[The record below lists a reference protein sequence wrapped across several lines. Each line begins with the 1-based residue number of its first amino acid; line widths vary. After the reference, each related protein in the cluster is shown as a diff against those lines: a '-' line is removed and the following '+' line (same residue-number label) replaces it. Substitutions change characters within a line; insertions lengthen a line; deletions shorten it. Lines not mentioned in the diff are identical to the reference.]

1 MTDDVL
7 MVPTKEFNQLVQYYQ
22 EDITDNALS
31 NKAGRLTAEHFPD
44 SIAIT
49 NRDGLTK
56 HIIQIG
62 PLLSISTH
70 DSKGK
75 DEE

>member
-7 MVPTKEFNQLVQYYQ
+7 MVPTKEFNQLVQYNQ
-22 EDITDNALS
+22 GDITDNALS
-31 NKAGRLTAEHFPD
+31 NKAGRLTAESFPD

-56 HIIQIG
+56 HFIQIG

-70 DSKGK
+70 VSKGK
-75 DEE
+75 DKE